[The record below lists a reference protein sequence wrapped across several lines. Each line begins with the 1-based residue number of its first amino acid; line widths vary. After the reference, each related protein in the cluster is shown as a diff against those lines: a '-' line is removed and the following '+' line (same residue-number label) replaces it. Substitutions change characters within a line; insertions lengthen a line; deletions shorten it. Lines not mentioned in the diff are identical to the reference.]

1 MTKQHVL
8 KNLKKLIGFEF
19 NANDVICAFEDFE
32 ENGKN
37 EVIVSESSNNGYD
50 FTAYINDYDSTQ
62 FLFKVNENNFINDV
76 WIA

>member
-37 EVIVSESSNNGYD
+37 EVIVSESSNTGYD

>member
-1 MTKQHVL
+1 MTKQDVL

-19 NANDVICAFEDFE
+19 NASDVICAFEDFE

-50 FTAYINDYDSTQ
+50 FTAYINDYVSTQ
-62 FLFKVNENNFINDV
+62 FLFKLNENNFINDV